1 MAFGNGPQ
9 IVTNGLIM
17 NLDAADR
24 NSYPGS
30 GTTWYDTSGN
40 GNNGTITNGELVT
53 NTNGGYLQNTGN
65 VSNFFYISVS
75 DSTSISNMFSTTT
88 VGWTIEEVIWTNS
101 TTYPEADAG
110 SVISSAAYGAGN
122 TGFDWN
128 HGYGV
133 GSFQFGQSNIS
144 GGSYDD
150 VVIASIPSQFAQ
162 FNIWRIRTMIWNRG
176 TNTNSLY
183 INNTFIGSGS
193 TPNTAGQSLYDGDG
207 CSLGTLYGW
216 KFYGRRASIRFY
228 NKVLSTTE
236 IAQNYNALKT
246 RFGV

>member
-1 MAFGNGPQ
+1 MAFSNGPQ
-9 IVTNGLIM
+9 IVTNGLVM
-17 NLDAADR
+17 NLDAADN

-30 GTTWYDTSGN
+30 GATWYDTSGN
-40 GNNGTITNGELVT
+40 NNNGTITNGEFVP
-53 NTNGGYLQNTGN
+53 NANGGYLQNTGN

-75 DSTSISNMFSTTT
+75 DSTSILNTFNVITG
-88 VGWTIEEVIWTNS
+88 GWTIEEVIWTNS

-110 SVISSAAYGAGN
+110 SVISNNAYSLGN

-133 GSFQFGQSNIS
+133 SSFQFGQSNNA

-150 VVIASIPSQFAQ
+150 VVITSIPSQFAQ

-193 TPNTAGQSLYDGDG
+193 TPNTANDAIYDGGG
-207 CSLGTLYGW
+207 CSFGTLYGW
-216 KFYGRRASIRFY
+216 KFYGRRASIRIY
-228 NKVLSTTE
+228 NRVLSTTE